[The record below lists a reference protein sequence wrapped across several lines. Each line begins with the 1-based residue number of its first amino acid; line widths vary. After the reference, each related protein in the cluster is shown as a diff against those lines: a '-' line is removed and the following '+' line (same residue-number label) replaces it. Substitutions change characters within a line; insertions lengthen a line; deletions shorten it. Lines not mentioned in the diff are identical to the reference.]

1 MENINIAGSGKISG
15 GEYAQVK
22 ISGSG
27 RVLGNIRCTDLR
39 SAGSAHV
46 EGDVE
51 CAGQIKCAGSFRC
64 DGRVQADELHVSG
77 SCTLGSE
84 VRARVFK
91 AAGSFSAGGRMC
103 TEQLS
108 GAGRFT
114 VDGDIEGDE
123 VKLSGSVK
131 VNGLLNA
138 ERLHSRVGGDCRI
151 GSIGGGEILV
161 ERGDEKNGFF
171 GLFRKNG
178 TGTLSVSTIE
188 GDSVTLQ
195 NTEADVVRGREVVI
209 SSGCKIGCVEYSVS
223 LKVEDDGQVGER
235 RQV

>member
-1 MENINIAGSGKISG
+1 
-15 GEYAQVK
+15 
-22 ISGSG
+22 
-27 RVLGNIRCTDLR
+27 
-39 SAGSAHV
+39 
-46 EGDVE
+46 
-51 CAGQIKCAGSFRC
+51 
-64 DGRVQADELHVSG
+64 
-77 SCTLGSE
+77 
-84 VRARVFK
+84 
-91 AAGSFSAGGRMC
+91 MC

-138 ERLHSRVGGDCRI
+138 ERLHIRVGGDCRI

-161 ERGDEKNGFF
+161 ERGEEKNGFF

-178 TGTLSVSTIE
+178 TGTLSVSAIE

>member
-64 DGRVQADELHVSG
+64 DGRVQADELHV
-77 SCTLGSE
+77 
-84 VRARVFK
+84 
-91 AAGSFSAGGRMC
+91 
-103 TEQLS
+103 
-108 GAGRFT
+108 
-114 VDGDIEGDE
+114 
-123 VKLSGSVK
+123 
-131 VNGLLNA
+131 
-138 ERLHSRVGGDCRI
+138 I

>member
-91 AAGSFSAGGRMC
+91 AAGSFFAGGRMC

-138 ERLHSRVGGDCRI
+138 ERLHIRVGGDCR
-151 GSIGGGEILV
+151 
-161 ERGDEKNGFF
+161 
-171 GLFRKNG
+171 
-178 TGTLSVSTIE
+178 IE

>member
-91 AAGSFSAGGRMC
+91 AAGQFFRRRPYVYRAAFGR
-103 TEQLS
+103 
-108 GAGRFT
+108 R
-114 VDGDIEGDE
+114 
-123 VKLSGSVK
+123 
-131 VNGLLNA
+131 
-138 ERLHSRVGGDCRI
+138 
-151 GSIGGGEILV
+151 
-161 ERGDEKNGFF
+161 
-171 GLFRKNG
+171 
-178 TGTLSVSTIE
+178 TLY
-188 GDSVTLQ
+188 G
-195 NTEADVVRGREVVI
+195 
-209 SSGCKIGCVEYSVS
+209 
-223 LKVEDDGQVGER
+223 
-235 RQV
+235 